1 MISMS
6 LIVRAIL
13 AIVGGW
19 LIWLQLGP
27 LTMMIN
33 THSINILSVVL
44 LVVGILLL
52 LYAIKPNFLRTKRWW
67 QFWKWLKERAP
78 HSHRVTVS
86 FGHLP
91 IAAEGWIWSAADWGH
106 APGICLDSGASLL
119 IGYAAFY
126 CVIEI
131 CEIDSID
138 LGGRIVPT
146 INLRFLCQ
154 WMHYL

>member
-27 LTMMIN
+27 LVMMIN
-33 THSINILSVVL
+33 THSINVFSVIL

-67 QFWKWLKERAP
+67 QIWK
-78 HSHRVTVS
+78 
-86 FGHLP
+86 
-91 IAAEGWIWSAADWGH
+91 
-106 APGICLDSGASLL
+106 
-119 IGYAAFY
+119 
-126 CVIEI
+126 
-131 CEIDSID
+131 
-138 LGGRIVPT
+138 
-146 INLRFLCQ
+146 
-154 WMHYL
+154 

>member
-27 LTMMIN
+27 LAMMIN
-33 THSINILSVVL
+33 THSINVFSVIL

-67 QFWKWLKERAP
+67 QIWK
-78 HSHRVTVS
+78 
-86 FGHLP
+86 
-91 IAAEGWIWSAADWGH
+91 
-106 APGICLDSGASLL
+106 
-119 IGYAAFY
+119 
-126 CVIEI
+126 
-131 CEIDSID
+131 
-138 LGGRIVPT
+138 
-146 INLRFLCQ
+146 
-154 WMHYL
+154 

>member
-27 LTMMIN
+27 LSMMIN
-33 THSINILSVVL
+33 THSINVFSVIL

-67 QFWKWLKERAP
+67 QIWK
-78 HSHRVTVS
+78 
-86 FGHLP
+86 
-91 IAAEGWIWSAADWGH
+91 
-106 APGICLDSGASLL
+106 
-119 IGYAAFY
+119 
-126 CVIEI
+126 
-131 CEIDSID
+131 
-138 LGGRIVPT
+138 
-146 INLRFLCQ
+146 
-154 WMHYL
+154 

>member
-67 QFWKWLKERAP
+67 QFWK
-78 HSHRVTVS
+78 
-86 FGHLP
+86 
-91 IAAEGWIWSAADWGH
+91 
-106 APGICLDSGASLL
+106 
-119 IGYAAFY
+119 
-126 CVIEI
+126 
-131 CEIDSID
+131 
-138 LGGRIVPT
+138 
-146 INLRFLCQ
+146 
-154 WMHYL
+154 